1 VTYLVALGLILSSD
15 ISMWLTVAFPVWVL
29 MVSVLLLVKAGVIDL
44 DRDD

>member
-1 VTYLVALGLILSSD
+1 
-15 ISMWLTVAFPVWVL
+15 MWLTVAFPAWVL